1 MTSVDISFD
10 MVDITA
16 KQDSEVSAA
25 NIQSF
30 TSPGDLTLDGVYAV
44 KCATLEENYWK
55 LDGTFETFPD
65 KPQWYSWG
73 IWSSELSG
81 ADGLFSVPVILT
93 VSFKNAHSI
102 TGIGFEFNPHDNS
115 YCTDMTAVFYNGADT
130 VASLDLTPD
139 SWRYSIDTEIEN
151 FNKLEI
157 TFRKMNKPSR
167 YLKLQ
172 ALIYGKTVDF
182 ERTDITEALLLEEVD
197 LTSSELTINTFD
209 FGIYSENDDF
219 NIFNPKGIYT
229 DLRKKQQISVVGN
242 INGATGG
249 YGVFYIDNWKSTA
262 DKVLRLNTVDAV
274 GIMDGTTFLG
284 GMYNNI
290 PVEELVQEIAKDA
303 GFGYMI
309 DSELIG
315 TTLSGWL
322 PACSHREA
330 LQQAAIAAGGY
341 ISTSRSGAVRLKSQ
355 PDYQNDPTYDITMKR
370 KKIGTEVT
378 LKTLVTGVNVTGHS
392 YKLNTVEETLY
403 QSSLSKGEY
412 SIMFD
417 EPVAVTQ
424 ISGGTITESG
434 VNWCTVSVSSEGE
447 IVISGYKYTD
457 NTNIA
462 RVRLKELPA
471 GEKENILTLENATL
485 VSTDNA
491 SRVADRIFSYHQKRI
506 EQNMEYVLSNETVG
520 GIADVEINLG
530 VYRQGVI
537 ERMEIDMIGGYL
549 TKAVIVGE

>member
-16 KQDSEVSAA
+16 KQDSDASAN
-25 NIQSF
+25 NIQNF
-30 TSPGDLTLDGVYAV
+30 TNPSDIALDGVYAV

-73 IWSSELSG
+73 IWSNELSG
-81 ADGLFSVPVILT
+81 SDGSFSVPVTLT
-93 VSFKNAHSI
+93 VTFKNTHSI
-102 TGIGFEFNPHDNS
+102 SGIGFEFNPHDNS
-115 YCTDMTAVFYNGADT
+115 YCVDMTAIFYKGTT
-130 VASLDLTPD
+130 VIAELNLTPD
-139 SWRYSIDTEIEN
+139 DWRYSVETKIED

-157 TFRKMNKPSR
+157 TFRKMNKPNR

-172 ALIYGKTVDF
+172 ALIYGKTIDF

-209 FGIYSENDDF
+209 FGIYSESNDF
-219 NIFNPKGIYT
+219 NIFNPKGIYS

-249 YGVFYIDNWKSTA
+249 YGVFYIDNWKSSA
-262 DKVLRLNTVDAV
+262 DRVLRLNTVDAV

-284 GMYNNI
+284 GMYNNM
-290 PVEELVQEIAKDA
+290 PVEKLVQEIAKDA

-309 DSELIG
+309 DGELIG
-315 TTLSGWL
+315 TTLSGWI
-322 PACSHREA
+322 PVCSHREA
-330 LQQAAIAAGGY
+330 LQQVAIAAGGY
-341 ISTSRSGAVRLKSQ
+341 ISTSRIGAIRLKSQ
-355 PDYQNDPTYDITMKR
+355 PDYQNDPTYHITMKR
-370 KKIGTEVT
+370 KKIGTEVI

-392 YKLNTVEETLY
+392 YKLSTVEETLY
-403 QSSLSKGEY
+403 QSSLPEGEY
-412 SIMFD
+412 SIMFE
-417 EPVAVTQ
+417 EPVSVTQ
-424 ISGGTITESG
+424 ISGGTIIESG
-434 VNWCTVSVSSEGE
+434 VNWCTVSVAFKSE

-457 NTNIA
+457 STNIA

-485 VSTDNA
+485 VSTGNA
-491 SRVADRIFSYHQKRI
+491 LCVAERIFSYHQKRI

-520 GIADVEINLG
+520 GIADVEINQG
-530 VYRQGVI
+530 TYRQGVI

>member
-16 KQDSEVSAA
+16 KQDSEASAN
-25 NIQSF
+25 NIQNF
-30 TSPGDLTLDGVYAV
+30 TNPSDIALDGVYAV

-73 IWSSELSG
+73 IWSNELSG
-81 ADGLFSVPVILT
+81 SDGSFSVPVTLT
-93 VSFKNAHSI
+93 VTFKNTHSI
-102 TGIGFEFNPHDNS
+102 SGIGFEFNPHDNS
-115 YCTDMTAVFYNGADT
+115 YCVDMTAIFYKGTT
-130 VASLDLTPD
+130 VIAELNLTPD
-139 SWRYSIDTEIEN
+139 DWRYSVETKIED

-157 TFRKMNKPSR
+157 TFRKMNKPNR

-172 ALIYGKTVDF
+172 ALIYGKTIDF

-209 FGIYSENDDF
+209 FGIYSESNDF
-219 NIFNPKGIYT
+219 NIFNPKGIYS

-249 YGVFYIDNWKSTA
+249 YGVFYIDNWKSSA
-262 DKVLRLNTVDAV
+262 DRVLRLNTVDAV

-284 GMYNNI
+284 GMYNNM

-309 DSELIG
+309 DGELIG
-315 TTLSGWL
+315 TTLSGWI
-322 PACSHREA
+322 PVCSHREA
-330 LQQAAIAAGGY
+330 LQQVAIAAGGY
-341 ISTSRSGAVRLKSQ
+341 ISTSRIGAIRLKSQ
-355 PDYQNDPTYDITMKR
+355 PDYQNDPTYHITMKR
-370 KKIGTEVT
+370 KKIGTEVI

-392 YKLNTVEETLY
+392 YKLSTVEETLY
-403 QSSLSKGEY
+403 QSSLPEGEY
-412 SIMFD
+412 SIMFE
-417 EPVAVTQ
+417 EPVSVTQ
-424 ISGGTITESG
+424 ISGGTIIESG
-434 VNWCTVSVSSEGE
+434 VNWCTVSVAFKSE

-457 NTNIA
+457 STNIA

-485 VSTDNA
+485 VSTGNA
-491 SRVADRIFSYHQKRI
+491 LCVAERIFSYHQKRI

-520 GIADVEINLG
+520 GIADVEINQG
-530 VYRQGVI
+530 TYRQGVI

>member
-16 KQDSEVSAA
+16 KQDSEASAN
-25 NIQSF
+25 NIQNF
-30 TSPGDLTLDGVYAV
+30 TNPSDIALDGVYAV

-73 IWSSELSG
+73 IWSNELSG
-81 ADGLFSVPVILT
+81 SDGSFSVPVTLT
-93 VSFKNAHSI
+93 VTFKNTHSI
-102 TGIGFEFNPHDNS
+102 SGIGFEFNPHDNS
-115 YCTDMTAVFYNGADT
+115 YCVDMTAIFYKGTT
-130 VASLDLTPD
+130 VIAELNLTPD
-139 SWRYSIDTEIEN
+139 DWRYSVETKIED

-157 TFRKMNKPSR
+157 TFRKMNKPNR

-172 ALIYGKTVDF
+172 ALIYGKTIDF

-209 FGIYSENDDF
+209 FGIYSESNDF
-219 NIFNPKGIYT
+219 NIFNSKGIYS

-249 YGVFYIDNWKSTA
+249 YGVFYIDNWKSSA
-262 DKVLRLNTVDAV
+262 DRVLRLNTVDAV

-284 GMYNNI
+284 GMYNNM

-309 DSELIG
+309 DGELIG
-315 TTLSGWL
+315 TTLSGWI
-322 PACSHREA
+322 PVCSHREA
-330 LQQAAIAAGGY
+330 LQQVAIAAGGY
-341 ISTSRSGAVRLKSQ
+341 ISTSRIGAIRLKSQ
-355 PDYQNDPTYDITMKR
+355 PDYQNDPTYHITMKR
-370 KKIGTEVT
+370 KKIGTEVI

-392 YKLNTVEETLY
+392 YKLSTVEETLY
-403 QSSLSKGEY
+403 QSSLPEGEY
-412 SIMFD
+412 SIMFE
-417 EPVAVTQ
+417 EPVSVTQ
-424 ISGGTITESG
+424 ISGGTIIESG
-434 VNWCTVSVSSEGE
+434 VNWCTVSVAFKSE

-457 NTNIA
+457 STNIA

-485 VSTDNA
+485 VSTGNA
-491 SRVADRIFSYHQKRI
+491 LCVAERIFSYHQKRI

-520 GIADVEINLG
+520 GIADVEINQG
-530 VYRQGVI
+530 TYRQGVI

>member
-16 KQDSEVSAA
+16 KQDSEASAN
-25 NIQSF
+25 NIQNF
-30 TSPGDLTLDGVYAV
+30 TNPSDLALDGVYAV

-73 IWSSELSG
+73 IWSNELSG
-81 ADGLFSVPVILT
+81 SDGSFSVPVTLT
-93 VSFKNAHSI
+93 VTFKNTHSI
-102 TGIGFEFNPHDNS
+102 SGIGFEFNPHDNS
-115 YCTDMTAVFYNGADT
+115 YCVDMTAIFYKGTT
-130 VASLDLTPD
+130 VIAELNLTPD
-139 SWRYSIDTEIEN
+139 DWRYSVETKIED

-157 TFRKMNKPSR
+157 TFRKMNKPNR

-172 ALIYGKTVDF
+172 ALIYGKTIDF

-209 FGIYSENDDF
+209 FGIYSESNDF
-219 NIFNPKGIYT
+219 NIFNPKGIYS

-249 YGVFYIDNWKSTA
+249 YGVFYIDNWKSSA
-262 DKVLRLNTVDAV
+262 DRVLRLNTVDAV

-284 GMYNNI
+284 GMYNNM

-309 DSELIG
+309 DGELIG
-315 TTLSGWL
+315 TTLSGWI
-322 PACSHREA
+322 PVCSHREA
-330 LQQAAIAAGGY
+330 LQQVAIAAGGY
-341 ISTSRSGAVRLKSQ
+341 ISTSRIGAIRLKSQ
-355 PDYQNDPTYDITMKR
+355 PDYQNDPTYHITMKR
-370 KKIGTEVT
+370 KKIGTEVI

-392 YKLNTVEETLY
+392 YKLSTVEETLY
-403 QSSLSKGEY
+403 QSSLPEGEY
-412 SIMFD
+412 SIMFE
-417 EPVAVTQ
+417 EPVSVTQ
-424 ISGGTITESG
+424 ISGGTIIESG
-434 VNWCTVSVSSEGE
+434 VNWCTVSVAFKSE

-457 NTNIA
+457 STNIA

-485 VSTDNA
+485 VSTGNA
-491 SRVADRIFSYHQKRI
+491 LCVAERIFSYHQKRI
-506 EQNMEYVLSNETVG
+506 EQNMECVLSNETVG
-520 GIADVEINLG
+520 GIADVEINPG
-530 VYRQGVI
+530 TYRQGVI

>member
-16 KQDSEVSAA
+16 KQDSEASAN
-25 NIQSF
+25 NIQNF
-30 TSPGDLTLDGVYAV
+30 TNPSDIALDGVYAV

-73 IWSSELSG
+73 IWSNELSG
-81 ADGLFSVPVILT
+81 SDGSFSVPVTLT
-93 VSFKNAHSI
+93 VTFKNTHSI
-102 TGIGFEFNPHDNS
+102 SGIGFEFNPHDNS
-115 YCTDMTAVFYNGADT
+115 YCVDMTAIFYKGTT
-130 VASLDLTPD
+130 VIAELNLTPD
-139 SWRYSIDTEIEN
+139 DWRYSVETKIED

-157 TFRKMNKPSR
+157 TFRKMNKPNR

-172 ALIYGKTVDF
+172 ALIYGKTIDF

-209 FGIYSENDDF
+209 FGIYSESNDF
-219 NIFNPKGIYT
+219 NIFNPKGIYS

-249 YGVFYIDNWKSTA
+249 YGVFYIDNWKSSA
-262 DKVLRLNTVDAV
+262 DRVLRLNTVDAV

-284 GMYNNI
+284 GMYNNM
-290 PVEELVQEIAKDA
+290 PVEKLVQEIAKDA

-309 DSELIG
+309 DGELIG
-315 TTLSGWL
+315 TTLSGWI
-322 PACSHREA
+322 PVCSHREA
-330 LQQAAIAAGGY
+330 LQQVAIAAGGY
-341 ISTSRSGAVRLKSQ
+341 ISTSRIGAIRLKSQ
-355 PDYQNDPTYDITMKR
+355 PDYQNDPTYHITMKR
-370 KKIGTEVT
+370 KKIGTEVI

-392 YKLNTVEETLY
+392 YKLSTVEETLY
-403 QSSLSKGEY
+403 QSSLPEGEY
-412 SIMFD
+412 SIMFE
-417 EPVAVTQ
+417 EPVSVTQ
-424 ISGGTITESG
+424 ISGGTIIESG
-434 VNWCTVSVSSEGE
+434 VNWCTVSVAFKSE

-457 NTNIA
+457 STNIA

-485 VSTDNA
+485 VSTGNA
-491 SRVADRIFSYHQKRI
+491 LCVAERIFSYHQKRI

-520 GIADVEINLG
+520 GIADVEINQG
-530 VYRQGVI
+530 TYRQGVI